1 MGVHRGTRRT
11 GPGPGETRVK
21 VRVRGSH
28 LLRTAAPPPPGPA
41 QRHRTR
47 LLRDTDRRPL
57 RQGWEGAA
65 RPLLLPPDIGC
76 SATHRRE
83 QLRETT
89 PASRCSIFS
98 PGVWKRVS
106 ARVLSTF
113 LRPARPGSPTGG
125 RALLPGLALALWKPP
140 AGGGGGWGRRLDV
153 RPESWRP
160 APREP
165 GRSGQL
171 WTWFLA
177 AVGSPSRPRAGR
189 GPALRA
195 PGLPSP
201 HPPRLEGWFLLL
213 GSCPFCVAFASTLDT
228 ALSSSFLLVFNE
240 RGFCWASR
248 SKP

>member
-1 MGVHRGTRRT
+1 M
-11 GPGPGETRVK
+11 K

-113 LRPARPGSPTGG
+113 LRPARPGSP
-125 RALLPGLALALWKPP
+125 
-140 AGGGGGWGRRLDV
+140 
-153 RPESWRP
+153 
-160 APREP
+160 REP

>member
-1 MGVHRGTRRT
+1 MR
-11 GPGPGETRVK
+11 

-65 RPLLLPPDIGC
+65 QPLLLPPDIGC

-83 QLRETT
+83 QLKETT

-113 LRPARPGSPTGG
+113 LSPARPGSPTGG

-140 AGGGGGWGRRLDV
+140 AGGGGGLGGAAGC
-153 RPESWRP
+153 P
-160 APREP
+160 ARE
-165 GRSGQL
+165 
-171 WTWFLA
+171 LA
-177 AVGSPSRPRAGR
+177 AGPPRAGALWSAVDLVPCGCGLPLAAACWQGPGPEGTRAPLPPPPASR
-189 GPALRA
+189 GVVPAL
-195 PGLPSP
+195 GKLP
-201 HPPRLEGWFLLL
+201 LL
-213 GSCPFCVAFASTLDT
+213 
-228 ALSSSFLLVFNE
+228 
-240 RGFCWASR
+240 RGFRLHPGHRLVLIISL
-248 SKP
+248 SV